1 MECSSCKSSVPH
13 YAHKCKFCLSRVI
26 PPKPGSFP
34 LSISFALVIIALIVQ
49 FSVQQSAENVTKTQ
63 FIIYEEGSSMLKLE
77 NNNNNLLATSYPFD
91 NITKIQHII
100 TNGAYK
106 MAMVLN
112 DGTQIEVAKSSKPID
127 TTVNQYA
134 QLIDVPAEIVNET
147 RIGRD

>member
-1 MECSSCKSSVPH
+1 MECSSCKSSIPH
-13 YAHKCKFCLSRVI
+13 YAHKCKFCLSRVS

-34 LSISFALVIIALIVQ
+34 LSISFALVVIAIIVQ

-77 NNNNNLLATSYPFD
+77 NNNNKLLATSYPFD
-91 NITKIQHII
+91 KITKIQHII
-100 TNGAYK
+100 VSGAYK
-106 MAMVLN
+106 MAMILN
-112 DGTQIEVAKSSKPID
+112 DGSQIEVASSSKPID

-134 QLIDVPAEIVNET
+134 QLIGVPSEEINET